1 MSILRKSMI
10 HNNTEMINVLNEL
23 KSRFNII
30 GIKSSFE
37 DEGVYF
43 NELIKL
49 KELTT
54 ITNLDL
60 NIKIGGCEAI
70 SDINNCVALNV
81 NGIVAPM
88 IESRVCS

>member
-1 MSILRKSMI
+1 MI
-10 HNNTEMINVLNEL
+10 HNNKEMINILKKL
-23 KSRFNII
+23 KSEFNII

-54 ITNLDL
+54 ITDIDL
-60 NIKIGGCEAI
+60 NIKIGGCGQ
-70 SDINNCVALNV
+70 V
-81 NGIVAPM
+81 
-88 IESRVCS
+88 